1 MSGNY
6 FDAVVLGSRIGPLVC
21 AGLLAKRGF
30 RVLVVAGDDPPAS
43 YTVAQFRL
51 AREPFTFL
59 GAQTPIAR
67 RAFAELGLQQSFRRR
82 ARTIDPP
89 FSIAMPGHRFDVPSD
104 PRALEREIE
113 REFPNVKRPVDDFF
127 RHIDEENA
135 ELDAFFGRD
144 LPWAADGILER
155 RELAR
160 AAAHLPFDKVGDGPA
175 PLAELVQQHPFR
187 FAALMPVHSASHL
200 DCHPANALMR
210 SRLFASWRRSP
221 AIFDGGWAG
230 LRELLVEKIRSC
242 GGEVRERDRTIRV
255 EASRGATRSVVLSSS
270 DEPVGAGFVISG
282 HSLSRTLRLFED
294 RRSFE
299 RIFETRGE
307 PRARFYRYTLN
318 VVMKRAAV
326 PTGLARDTFYL
337 RSYDNE
343 LWGDN
348 LLRIQRA
355 EVGSDDHRALVVE
368 ALLPRRGVEEV
379 SGYLDGAREHILAS
393 LGELLPFLA
402 ESVVLVD
409 SPHDGRAPTDAEGK
423 EIEVDEPWARGP
435 RTMRAIH
442 GYPVPGTLGIAGLP
456 QKTPVKRFLVCSE
469 QVLPG
474 LGEEGELLTAWSAA
488 RTVTRADKRKERMRR
503 GLWTK
508 AEI

>member
-6 FDAVVLGSRIGPLVC
+6 FDAVVLGARIGPLVC

-30 RVLVVAGDDPPAS
+30 RVLVVAGDEAPAS
-43 YTVAQFRL
+43 YTVGAFQL
-51 AREPFTFL
+51 PREPFTFL

-67 RAFAELGLQQSFRRR
+67 RIFAELGLQQSFRRR

-89 FSIAMPGHRFDVPSD
+89 FGLAMPGHRFDVPAD
-104 PRALEREIE
+104 QGALEREIE
-113 REFPNVKRPVDDFF
+113 REFPNVKRPIADFF
-127 RHIDEENA
+127 RHIEEENA
-135 ELDAFFGRD
+135 SLDSFFGRD
-144 LPWAADGILER
+144 LPWAAHGFMER

-160 AAAHLPFDKVGDGPA
+160 AAAHLPFDKVGENLD
-175 PLAELVQQHPFR
+175 PLGDLPTNHPFR
-187 FAALMPVHSASHL
+187 QAALIPVHSASHL

-230 LRELLVEKIRSC
+230 LRGLLIDKIRAC
-242 GGEVRERDRTIRV
+242 GGEVREREKTSRVLTTRTT
-255 EASRGATRSVVLSSS
+255 AKGVLLSNS

-282 HSLSRTLRLFED
+282 RPLSRALRLFED

-299 RIFETRGE
+299 HIFETHGE

-318 VVMKRAAV
+318 VVLPREAV
-326 PTGLARDTFYL
+326 PSGLARDTFYL
-337 RSYDNE
+337 RSCDNE

-348 LLRIQRA
+348 LLRIQRTD
-355 EVGSDDHRALVVE
+355 VGSDAHRALVVE

-379 SGYLDGAREHILAS
+379 SGYLDGAREHIISS
-393 LGELLPFLA
+393 LSDLMPFMREA
-402 ESVVLVD
+402 CVLVD
-409 SPHDGRAPTDAEGK
+409 SPHDGRPPSGPDGEDL
-423 EIEVDEPWARGP
+423 EVEEPWARGP
-435 RTMRAIH
+435 RSMRAIH
-442 GYPVPGTLGIAGLP
+442 GYPVPGTLGIGGLP
-456 QKTPVKRFLVCSE
+456 QKTPVRRFLVCSE

-488 RTVTRADKRKERMRR
+488 RFVTRADKRKERMRR

-508 AEI
+508 AEL